1 MAHLA
6 LAIVTPRFWPLV
18 GDETTHLL
26 RLAEALIA
34 AGHEVSVVT
43 PRWKRTWPE
52 RMAIGPVPLVRL
64 RGSAAGGWGTLR
76 WMYALS
82 GWLAE
87 ERLDGVL
94 VHGMRHEAYVALGW
108 SAKSHVPTLL
118 LASED
123 DLAWHRSA
131 ALGRRIAARC
141 QQARLVIAPNEL
153 LAEELAQA
161 GLKRECISVVPRSV
175 NIPPARTPKAR
186 EEARLA
192 LATANYDLATTAN
205 AQVAL
210 AIGRLDAAHQFGDL
224 VRAWRIVTARR
235 PEARLWIVGDG
246 PDREKLYRQIGDLDQ
261 RFRAFLPGTFDC
273 IEELLQAS
281 DMLLYPAQSLAPPL
295 VMREAQAPGLP
306 VIAADSPGAR
316 QCISS
321 QQTGVLYPPGDIKA
335 LAYTIIELME
345 NPAIAVAYGAAAREA
360 AIGLP
365 SPPDEAAEYVS
376 FIQHYARKT

>member
-1 MAHLA
+1 MAKLA

-18 GDETTHLL
+18 GEETTHLL
-26 RLAEALIA
+26 RLAESLIA
-34 AGHEVSVVT
+34 AGHKVSVVT

-94 VHGMRHEAYVALGW
+94 VHGMRHEGYVALGTA
-108 SAKSHVPTLL
+108 AKSGAVTLL
-118 LASED
+118 LAGED
-123 DLAWHRSA
+123 DLAWQRSA

-141 QQARLVIAPNEL
+141 QQARLVIAPNQL
-153 LAEELAQA
+153 LADELAQA
-161 GLKRECISVVPRSV
+161 GIERGCISVIPRRVTS
-175 NIPPARTPKAR
+175 PPARTPKAR

-192 LATANYDLATTAN
+192 LAAANYDLATTAN

-235 PEARLWIVGDG
+235 PEARLWIIGDG
-246 PDREKLYRQIGDLDQ
+246 PEREKLYHQISDLDQ

-273 IEELLQAS
+273 LEELFQAS
-281 DMLLYPAQSLAPPL
+281 DMLLVPARHMVPPL
-295 VMREAQAPGLP
+295 VMLEAQA
-306 VIAADSPGAR
+306 
-316 QCISS
+316 
-321 QQTGVLYPPGDIKA
+321 
-335 LAYTIIELME
+335 
-345 NPAIAVAYGAAAREA
+345 
-360 AIGLP
+360 
-365 SPPDEAAEYVS
+365 
-376 FIQHYARKT
+376 